1 MYVGKLSKAGGA
13 DFAEPVTS
21 SDNVSRFDS
30 QTVLSQVAVL
40 DFVAVLKLHNQTVAA
55 FLSRNARPVAFCFNQ
70 IILLL
75 VTNPKDFSVA
85 NRDDCISSFHILHRK
100 DAQVCPR
107 MAVVG
112 QGAA

>member
-1 MYVGKLSKAGGA
+1 MAGGA
-13 DFAEPVTS
+13 DLAEPVTS

-30 QTVLSQVAVL
+30 QTALSKVAIL
-40 DFVAVLKLHNQTVAA
+40 HFIAVLKLENQTVAA
-55 FLSRNARPVAFCFNQ
+55 FPSRNARPVAFCFNQ

-75 VTNPKDFSVA
+75 VANPKDFSVA

-100 DAQVCPR
+100 DAQIRPR
-107 MAVVG
+107 MAVIC